1 MSHSLE
7 KGVTLISVSC
17 SRYACHDE
25 MFTHPGK
32 RATGNF
38 RAIELLLQDHRLQTH
53 AQHPTIRAAGKHR
66 YITTD
71 FSVNKTS
78 VN

>member
-1 MSHSLE
+1 MVLLFQSHAVNMHAMME
-7 KGVTLISVSC
+7 V
-17 SRYACHDE
+17 
-25 MFTHPGK
+25 FTHQRK
-32 RATGNF
+32 WTTGNF
-38 RAIELLLQDHRLQTH
+38 RAIKLLLQDHSLQTH
-53 AQHPTIRAAGKHR
+53 AHYPTIRAAGKQR